1 MKVEQM
7 GSHSTYLQGELDGLI
22 ASYPDRIQVYY
33 VLKQAPEGWNG
44 GLGFISEEMI
54 QTHCPAPADDIQIW
68 MCGSPPM
75 IKTTV
80 ANLVALGYS
89 EPMWFQF

>member
-33 VLKQAPEGWNG
+33 VLKQV
-44 GLGFISEEMI
+44 S
-54 QTHCPAPADDIQIW
+54 QSSC
-68 MCGSPPM
+68 
-75 IKTTV
+75 V
-80 ANLVALGYS
+80 AHLFL
-89 EPMWFQF
+89 F